1 MAKDC
6 LKSSS
11 SASKAKA
18 RAAQSKEKETP
29 DPKKRLSSPPAS
41 ALAEDCVEPH
51 SPKSKVVRLNVSAL
65 SDLNSLGLRVSLTSS
80 LVSAFSALVD
90 SRSTHCFVDTEF
102 VKFHDLPLISVSP
115 IELKL
120 FDTSNS
126 VITQSLEL
134 PVLFS
139 TGESMTILFYVT
151 PLDSSCS
158 VVLGFNWLTHYNP
171 LIDIRKLWRIISG
184 NMNPQNAL

>member
-1 MAKDC
+1 M
-6 LKSSS
+6 
-11 SASKAKA
+11 
-18 RAAQSKEKETP
+18 
-29 DPKKRLSSPPAS
+29 
-41 ALAEDCVEPH
+41 
-51 SPKSKVVRLNVSAL
+51 
-65 SDLNSLGLRVSLTSS
+65 
-80 LVSAFSALVD
+80 
-90 SRSTHCFVDTEF
+90 DTEF

-120 FDTSNS
+120 FDGTSNS

-158 VVLGFNWLTHYNP
+158 VVLGFNWLTRYNP
-171 LIDIRKLWRIISG
+171 LIDWVLVSITFRPQLLDPSYPTLTSSAQAAKLPSQAPSVLTETTEPSGSVLQVSLISAAAFVRACKLPG
-184 NMNPQNAL
+184 AQR